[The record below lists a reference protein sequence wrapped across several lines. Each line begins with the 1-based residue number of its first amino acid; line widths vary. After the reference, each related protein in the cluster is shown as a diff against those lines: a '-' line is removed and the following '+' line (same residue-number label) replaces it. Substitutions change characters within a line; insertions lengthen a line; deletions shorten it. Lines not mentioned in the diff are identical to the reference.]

1 MPARATASGPPRSGW
16 PANVIRP
23 DRRTVPETARSVVV
37 FPAPFAPST
46 ATIEPSGTSSET
58 PCSACTGP

>member
-1 MPARATASGPPRSGW
+1 MPARATASGPPRSGF

-23 DRRTVPETARSVVV
+23 VRRTVPETARSVVV

-46 ATIEPSGTSSET
+46 ATIAPSGTSSEI
-58 PCSACTGP
+58 PRSAWTGP